1 MSEEE
6 IINNINQRLDE
17 LKTSNGN
24 YTEDIFKVEDVLVLL
39 NLYNQE
45 KENTN
50 KLIRYITI
58 SEGKDFKDVI
68 KEFKIK

>member
-6 IINNINQRLDE
+6 IINYINQRLDE

-24 YTEDIFKVEDVLVLL
+24 YTEDIFKVEDVLDLL

-68 KEFKIK
+68 KEFKKK

>member
-24 YTEDIFKVEDVLVLL
+24 YTEGIFKVEDILDLL

-50 KLIRYITI
+50 KLIRYIAI

>member
-39 NLYNQE
+39 N
-45 KENTN
+45 
-50 KLIRYITI
+50 
-58 SEGKDFKDVI
+58 
-68 KEFKIK
+68 